1 MIYGPV
7 EYVVGLFKDENA
19 ASVLLKKIQDEKLE
33 AELGLREMAVIQ
45 KDATGNLHIHE
56 PSDAG
61 GGKGAA
67 VGGVVGALVGV
78 LLGPAVVATTA
89 AGALVGGL
97 ASKLH
102 DTGFDNKDLKAL
114 AESLTPGSSALM
126 LVVDDVQ
133 FGRVRQMLEEQKA
146 TVIANALNPEVAE
159 DLNNE
164 YAAFID
170 KLKERGVDGL
180 TAKDWSL
187 VSGDVDD
194 ARRDMQFD
202 RGTGYSGPVL

>member
-1 MIYGPV
+1 MNYGPV

-19 ASVLLKKIQDEKLE
+19 ASVLLKKIQEEKLE
-33 AELGLREMAVIQ
+33 AEFGLREMAVIQ
-45 KDATGNLHIHE
+45 KNAAGNLRVYE

-114 AESLTPGSSALM
+114 AESLTPGTSALM
-126 LVVDDVQ
+126 LVVDDMRFSQ
-133 FGRVRQMLEEQKA
+133 VRQMLEEQKA
-146 TVIANALNPEVAE
+146 TVISDALNPEVAE
-159 DLNNE
+159 GLNNE

-180 TAKDWSL
+180 TAKDWSM

-194 ARRDMQFD
+194 ARRNMQFD